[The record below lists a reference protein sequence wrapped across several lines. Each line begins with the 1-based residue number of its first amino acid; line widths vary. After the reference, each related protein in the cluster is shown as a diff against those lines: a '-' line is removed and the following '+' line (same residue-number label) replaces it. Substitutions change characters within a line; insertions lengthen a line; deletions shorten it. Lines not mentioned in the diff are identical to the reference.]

1 MGIWN
6 VIVEAIISV
15 WIVVVVNSLPNKVEE
30 NAVIHRQRDNIY
42 NAGCAFS

>member
-15 WIVVVVNSLPNKVEE
+15 WIVVVVNSLLNKVKE
-30 NAVIHRQRDNIY
+30 NGVIHMQRDNI
-42 NAGCAFS
+42 